1 MAITPEQIYAVA
13 DELAAEGKKTT
24 LSNVRKVIGS
34 GSFTTISDA
43 MTEWREN
50 QKEILQPIR
59 EAPPESIATRVNNLS
74 AEIWTI
80 AVQLANSRLNSER
93 EALKNDRAEIEATR
107 KEAVG
112 LADEISDELDALK
125 VLYEKAVTEGRQ
137 ATEQLVAQ
145 QEKTLT
151 LSKQLEAAEIKLN
164 ATQARMTDLKTEL
177 AHAHDDA
184 KSHREQ
190 LAEAQKTISSS
201 REAAAHSASALEE
214 LKVQH
219 RQAIEDGKQK
229 AALLA
234 SQQTENH
241 DLAKQLDASMAKVET
256 IQTRME
262 DLKAD
267 SDARIND
274 LKTELAHA
282 HNEAK
287 SQREQLADANK
298 LAGDSREAAAR
309 FAGELDAL
317 KLQYEQLVKQLKS
330 Q

>member
-13 DELAAEGKKTT
+13 DELVAEGKNPT

-43 MTEWREN
+43 MTEWRDK
-50 QKEILQPIR
+50 QKETLQPIR
-59 EAPPESIATRVNNLS
+59 ESAPDAITSRVNSLS
-74 AEIWTI
+74 SEIWTV
-80 AVQLANSRLNSER
+80 AQNMANSRLSNER
-93 EALKNDRAEIEATR
+93 EALENDRAELVAGKR
-107 KEAVG
+107 EAVE
-112 LADEISDELDALK
+112 LADEMSNELDALK
-125 VLYEKAVTEGRQ
+125 VLYNKAITEGRQ

-151 LSKQLEAAEIKLN
+151 LSKHLEAAEIKLN
-164 ATQARMTDLKTEL
+164 ANQARMADLKTEL

-201 REAAAHSASALEE
+201 REAAALSASALEE

-241 DLAKQLDASMAKVET
+241 DLAKQLEASVVKVET

-262 DLKAD
+262 DLKTD
-267 SDARIND
+267 SNARLDD
-274 LKTELAHA
+274 LKTELQHA
-282 HNEAK
+282 HEETK
-287 SQREQLADANK
+287 SQRAQLAEANK

-309 FAGELDAL
+309 FSGELEAL
-317 KLQYEQLVKQLKS
+317 KAQHEQLMKQLKS
-330 Q
+330 